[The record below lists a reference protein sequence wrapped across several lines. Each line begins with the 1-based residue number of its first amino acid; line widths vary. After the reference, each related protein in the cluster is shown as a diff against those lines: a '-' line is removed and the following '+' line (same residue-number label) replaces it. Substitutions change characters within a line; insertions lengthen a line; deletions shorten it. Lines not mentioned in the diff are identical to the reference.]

1 MAELAMNGHV
11 PLRDYADYNGQA
23 RVEATAGGNGAAFVA
38 WMTLGT
44 MLLLVAVA
52 AVAFLFVLPLTEI
65 SKFEVSGAATLG
77 SAELSAWSGLPARS
91 HWFTVDSD
99 AVAASIAAH
108 PAVASASA
116 QRRFPNA
123 VVVQVV
129 ERSPVAV
136 VYAIGDTARVE
147 AHCVDGEGV
156 VFAPASAYA
165 GASGLPVLSGL
176 EIKGLHY
183 GLRLGGPFPSLLASL
198 AELRS
203 TEPALVSAI
212 SELRVV
218 SRLGA
223 PVELLL
229 YPARYRV
236 PVRMRPVLNAGL
248 LRSMMLVLDVVEGEG
263 LTPTIRELDLRTD
276 TFVYRTKEA
285 VSG

>member
-1 MAELAMNGHV
+1 MRGHMA
-11 PLRDYADYNGQA
+11 LRDYANHDGQQRA
-23 RVEATAGGNGAAFVA
+23 QDAGGGNGAAFVA
-38 WMTLGT
+38 KMAIGTLFVLAALAAIVWMI
-44 MLLLVAVA
+44 
-52 AVAFLFVLPLTEI
+52 VLPLTEI
-65 SKFEVSGAATLG
+65 SRFEVSGAASLG
-77 SAELSAWSGLPARS
+77 SAELSAWSGLPAKS
-91 HWFTVDSD
+91 NWFTVDCD
-99 AVAASIAAH
+99 AVATSVAAH

-116 QRRFPNA
+116 WRRFPNA
-123 VVVQVV
+123 VVVRVV

-136 VYAIGDTARVE
+136 VYAVGDSARVE

-165 GASGLPVLSGL
+165 GASSLPVLSGL
-176 EIKGLHY
+176 EIKGLRY

-203 TEPALVSAI
+203 SEPALVSAI

-218 SRLGA
+218 SRNGA

-248 LRSMMLVLDVVEGEG
+248 LKSMMLVLDVVEGEG
-263 LTPTIRELDLRTD
+263 LSPIIRELDLRTD
-276 TFVYRTKEA
+276 TFVYHTKEA